1 VKFRGI
7 SLGCGNFGGIGSAPE
22 FFGHGIPEDEAFAIM
37 DRAWGAGIR
46 WFDTADAYGGG
57 ASEQWI
63 GRWKADRRPEGLV
76 LTTKVFHSTTGMPG
90 DVGLAPDRIR
100 RQLEASLTRLG
111 VDSVDLYLAHE
122 PDAATPLAETIDAFE
137 RLRGEGLISAWGL
150 SNYDADGLREAL
162 ESDRPRVVQNSFS
175 LLDRGDEG
183 ELLPLCEELGI
194 AYVPFAPL
202 AGGWL
207 TGKYRRDE
215 PFPEGSRMSQRPASY
230 ERYVDDRVFD
240 GLDQLREA
248 AQRRGVDMPTLALA
262 WVLARVDGAVCGP
275 MRVEH
280 LDPVLAARE
289 LELSQGEVRRIAGIF
304 GGSASSDLERREET

>member
-1 VKFRGI
+1 VRFRGI

-22 FFGHGIPEDEAFAIM
+22 FFGQGIAEDEAFAIM

-63 GRWKADRRPEGLV
+63 GRWLADRRPDGLL
-76 LTTKVFHSTTGMPG
+76 LTTKVFHSTTGTPG

-100 RQLEASLTRLG
+100 RQLEGSLTRLG

-122 PDAATPLAETIDAFE
+122 PDAATPLADTIDTFE
-137 RLRGEGLISAWGL
+137 ALRDQGLIGAWGL
-150 SNYDADGLREAL
+150 SNHGAVGLRDAL
-162 ESDRPRVVQNSFS
+162 ESDRPALVQNSFS
-175 LLDRGDEG
+175 LLDRGDEE

-194 AYVPFAPL
+194 PYIPFGPL

-207 TGKYRRDE
+207 TGKYRRGE
-215 PFPEGSRMSQRPASY
+215 PFPKGSRMSQRPSSY

-240 GLDQLREA
+240 GLDRLRDEA
-248 AQRRGVDMPTLALA
+248 ERRGVDMPTLAFA

-275 MRVEH
+275 TRVEH

-289 LELSQGEVRRIAGIF
+289 LELSQDDVQRI
-304 GGSASSDLERREET
+304 GGLFD